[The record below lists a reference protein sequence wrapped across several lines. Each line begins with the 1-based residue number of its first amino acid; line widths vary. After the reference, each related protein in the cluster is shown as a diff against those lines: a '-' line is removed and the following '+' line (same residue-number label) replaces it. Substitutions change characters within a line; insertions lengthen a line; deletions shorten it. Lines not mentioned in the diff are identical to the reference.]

1 MSTARGLSRQIVDR
15 SRMRADDLPDDVAT
29 AARLHLLDALGVGAA
44 AARRGPLRDLPRLAA
59 AHPGG
64 RSSVLGA
71 PHATTAAVAALVN
84 GSLIHSLEYDDTHV
98 ASVMHGSSTVAA
110 AALAVAQETQADG
123 QDLLKAFALGWE
135 VLVRM
140 GLASPGTLQARGF
153 QTTSAAGPFAAALV
167 ASLLHQD
174 SDEVAVNA
182 LGIAGSQPGGTFAF
196 LAGGD
201 TVKAGQPAWAAHSGI
216 WAAELARSGMTG
228 PEQVFGGPLGFFAL
242 YAGDEHAATRFGDE
256 LQDLGQRWHLTEAA
270 FKLLPCCHFIHPY
283 VEAVAQV
290 VGAQIDAQDVESIHC
305 FVPRGAAPIIAE
317 PWTARQRPATPHDA
331 RWSLP
336 YVIAA
341 QVVDGVVGLD
351 LFDEPIGG
359 ERLALSE
366 RITHE
371 IWDDSGFPSRYPARV
386 QITARD
392 GRVVEGAV
400 DDVLGGAG
408 RPVSADQV
416 VAKAVSNLSQAGVAD
431 SDAEALIAEI
441 LRAPSP
447 DVSVIGRLLTGHSS
461 SISGE
466 S

>member
-1 MSTARGLSRQIVDR
+1 MSVELGLSREIVR
-15 SRMRADDLPDDVAT
+15 RAGAQFHVLPDDVSV

-44 AARRGPLRDLPRLAA
+44 AARRGPLRNLPQLAA

-71 PHATTAAVAALVN
+71 PHTTTAAVAALIN

-123 QDLLKAFALGWE
+123 RDLLGAFALGWE

-167 ASLLHQD
+167 ASLLHRD

-216 WAAELARSGMTG
+216 WAAELARAGMTG
-228 PEQVFGGPLGFFAL
+228 PEGVLEGPLGFFAL
-242 YAGDEHAATRFGDE
+242 YADDEQAADRLAEG
-256 LQDLGQRWHLTEAA
+256 LSDLGERWHLTEAA
-270 FKLLPCCHFIHPY
+270 FKLLPCCHFIHPF
-283 VEAVAQV
+283 VEAVSQV
-290 VGAQIDAQDVESIHC
+290 VGPQIAAHDVESIHC

-317 PWTARQRPATPHDA
+317 PWSVRQAPASPHDA

-336 YVIAA
+336 YVMAA
-341 QVVDGVVGLD
+341 QVIDGVVDLD

-359 ERLALSE
+359 ARLALSQ

-371 IWDDSGFPSRYPARV
+371 IWDDSGFPARYPARV
-386 QITARD
+386 RIAARD
-392 GRVVEGAV
+392 GRVIEGVV

-408 RPVSADQV
+408 RPVPADQV
-416 VAKAVSNLSQAGVAD
+416 IAKATANLSQAGVSD
-431 SDAEALIAEI
+431 SHAEALIAEI
-441 LRAPSP
+441 LTAPSP
-447 DVSVIGRLLTGHSS
+447 DVSVIGRLLTEHHPRT
-461 SISGE
+461 SGE
-466 S
+466 G